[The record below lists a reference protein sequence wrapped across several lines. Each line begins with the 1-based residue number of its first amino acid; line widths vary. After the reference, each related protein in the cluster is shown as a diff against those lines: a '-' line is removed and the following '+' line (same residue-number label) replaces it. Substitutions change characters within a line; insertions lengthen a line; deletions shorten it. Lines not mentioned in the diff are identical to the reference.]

1 MKPINVSVRVDRSR
15 EEVYAFLDVLAN
27 HEPFT
32 DHMLV
37 DWSYSGRA
45 AGVGAKARLRANLPG
60 PQPWADMEVV
70 AAEAP
75 VKIVEQTV
83 SANGRRRTQG
93 TYTLQACPDGGT
105 DVCFEMVYL
114 AAPVADRLAM
124 PLLRAW
130 LQRGN
135 AKAMRRL
142 GATLATSASPA
153 SGEPSPA

>member
-1 MKPINVSVRVDRSR
+1 
-15 EEVYAFLDVLAN
+15 
-27 HEPFT
+27 
-32 DHMLV
+32 
-37 DWSYSGRA
+37 
-45 AGVGAKARLRANLPG
+45 
-60 PQPWADMEVV
+60 MEVV

-93 TYTLQACPDGGT
+93 TYTLQECPDGGT
-105 DVCFEMVYL
+105 EVCFEMVYL

-135 AKAMRRL
+135 VKAMRRL
-142 GATLATSASPA
+142 AATLATSASHA
-153 SGEPSPA
+153 FGEPSPA